1 MEKKGLDK
9 GKGFK
14 ISTGGSSLIVRVG
27 TSNNK
32 SQRKPI
38 TCISL
43 ETIMK
48 CQVVLELS
56 SNGTK
61 KLCSVLRKGS
71 GKKEVLETI
80 IFGQLDD
87 FKRKLT
93 YIMTLFP
100 LCSKIRMAMSLRDL
114 IIVKNTSD
122 FVIEFQI
129 QELLVLLYQ
138 Q

>member
-1 MEKKGLDK
+1 MEKEGLDK

-14 ISTGGSSLIVRVG
+14 ISTGGSSLTVRVG

-32 SQRKPI
+32 SQRKPM

-61 KLCSVLRKGS
+61 KLCSVLRKGT
-71 GKKEVLETI
+71 GKKEVLESI
-80 IFGQLDD
+80 IFGRLH
-87 FKRKLT
+87 KLQ
-93 YIMTLFP
+93 
-100 LCSKIRMAMSLRDL
+100 K
-114 IIVKNTSD
+114 
-122 FVIEFQI
+122 
-129 QELLVLLYQ
+129 
-138 Q
+138 

>member
-1 MEKKGLDK
+1 MEKEGLDK

-14 ISTGGSSLIVRVG
+14 ISTGGSSLTVRVG
-27 TSNNK
+27 TSNNM

-61 KLCSVLRKGS
+61 KLCLVLRKGT
-71 GKKEVLETI
+71 GKKEVLESI
-80 IFGQLDD
+80 IFGRLDQVQNKTD
-87 FKRKLT
+87 IHYDIVPTALKNKDGHF
-93 YIMTLFP
+93 IQ
-100 LCSKIRMAMSLRDL
+100 RDL

-122 FVIEFQI
+122 FVIEF
-129 QELLVLLYQ
+129 
-138 Q
+138 